1 MEVLIKM
8 EQNKNKQVKSF
19 YLSENTIKILNDKRK
34 EIYEKEGII
43 VSLSSI
49 ANKMISEG
57 EQ

>member
-1 MEVLIKM
+1 M